1 MKKILL
7 WMMAA
12 IIACGGINLIT
23 SCSNDNE
30 PSAKFVFPDKKNQ
43 PEASSVFMK
52 NFKIETPAID
62 FDALTLLSISL
73 HQGTAKVIANDSYQ
87 LNMDQFVKALSSLLD
102 NLLQG
107 NGQGKSDTRSWQLGD
122 LGNTLQSAINV
133 SKILESLYNNS
144 LFGPDSISESYNFVV
159 NDTLTYKVT
168 VDKKR
173 GYSIAATS
181 FDNSIQ
187 RRVTIDKNGT
197 WLMTIDANQGNMAKI
212 KENHLDVNTTI
223 TGSLTYG
230 DLQFT
235 LDKQIQD
242 TDSLT
247 TTLSYLKDNAPII
260 DITMQTSNNLTWENL
275 MNNNVL
281 YKGKLTFNLLGGN
294 SAIECDINDMGK
306 FYDLGL
312 ETSKYL
318 LSDKTKEKCQ
328 QLTDKVNSVIST
340 HLYLLGNDFGI
351 LTIDPLLNDSVNN
364 EYVPSLMIQGSPT
377 DEKVALKDILN
388 AFGITLES
396 LMDMIFS

>member
-30 PSAKFVFPDKKNQ
+30 PSAKFVFSDKKNQ